1 MLRFRLGSIPV
12 EVHYSHFLVAAML
25 GSNLARGVSP
35 AEAFARL
42 AVWIAVVFVSVL
54 THELG
59 HALVSRAY
67 GYRPRIQLVWTGGLT
82 QPNAPGPIPWHRD
95 ILLTLSGPVFGLG
108 LFAVALGLS
117 AIVRPTGA
125 AQEALS
131 DLVVVNFTW
140 SLLNLLPIV
149 PLDGGRIV
157 QVALMRAFRRRGF
170 LFAQLITVATAVVIG
185 AYLWGRG
192 QQLFLLYLAFF
203 ALRAVQ
209 QIAEYLRGEVP
220 GGADPSDAP
229 LNNART
235 LFKDGDVEAARAMAE
250 QILASNEISP
260 RSRSAAHHLL
270 GWIAVKQGQGRLAL
284 DHFSQVHGTPVEASA
299 LAAAFSLVG
308 DDMRSIPLWELAFRE
323 TQDPTVRHE
332 WAGALI
338 RAGRTE
344 EALKLPKVD
353 PAAAYACAE
362 RVLFIRGNFSEA
374 AKIGLEAMAAY
385 PRPETAYDTACA
397 LARAGD
403 RAGALRL
410 LERAAELGFRD
421 AEFAASD
428 ADLKLIHGLPGFEA
442 WLAALKKSAPN

>member
-1 MLRFRLGSIPV
+1 MLRFRLGPIPV
-12 EVHYSHFLVAAML
+12 EVHYGHFLMAAIL
-25 GSNLARGVSP
+25 VLPLVNALPPV
-35 AEAFARL
+35 EAFQRL
-42 AVWIAVVFVSVL
+42 ATWIAVVFCSVL

-59 HALVSRAY
+59 HALVSRSY
-67 GYRPRIQLVWTGGLT
+67 GYRPRIQLVWTGGFT
-82 QPNAPGPIPWHRD
+82 NPNAPGPIPWHRD
-95 ILLTLSGPVFGLG
+95 ILLTLAGPVFGLA
-108 LFAVALGLS
+108 LFAVALGVSMTL
-117 AIVRPTGA
+117 RPAGVARET
-125 AQEALS
+125 LS
-131 DLVVVNFTW
+131 DLLYVNLYW
-140 SLLNLLPIV
+140 SVLNLLPIL

-157 QVALMRAFRRRGF
+157 QVGLMRAFGRRGF
-170 LFAQLITVATAVVIG
+170 LFAQLISIVTAVVVG
-185 AYLWGRG
+185 AYYLLRG
-192 QQLFLLYLAFF
+192 QQWFLIFLALFAV
-203 ALRAVQ
+203 RAVQ
-209 QIAEYLRGEVP
+209 QIADYFRGDAA
-220 GGADPSDAP
+220 GADPSAVA

-235 LFKDGDVEAARAMAE
+235 LFRDGDVEGARAMAE

-260 RSRSAAHHLL
+260 RARSAAHHLL
-270 GWIAVKQGQGRLAL
+270 GWIAIKEGQGRLAL
-284 DHFSQVHGTPVEASA
+284 DHFSQVQGTPVEASA

-308 DDMRSIPLWELAFRE
+308 DETRSIPLWELAFRE
-323 TQDPTVRHE
+323 SQDPTVLHE

-385 PRPETAYDTACA
+385 PSAETAYDTACA

-428 ADLKLIHGLPGFEA
+428 ADLKVIHGLPGFET
-442 WLAALKKSAPN
+442 WLAALRKSALH